1 MIGWLSPSQPA
12 RAESISRTI
21 PAWPLLYYRPGVDA
35 SELDI
40 LWPLL
45 RYEREGAWTR
55 YALRPYL
62 FSIENNPLQD
72 FRRVNLLWKL
82 SAYERHS
89 QELSF
94 HVFPLYW
101 YHTSPS
107 SEQHVIFPLYP
118 LFRYRHDQV
127 VGELH
132 LHAPWP
138 VFNYQSKPGY
148 LI

>member
-1 MIGWLSPSQPA
+1 MIGWPSPSQPA

-45 RYEREGAWTR
+45 RYEREGTWTR

-118 LFRYRHDQV
+118 LFRDRHDQV